1 MNNPVQE
8 LHNHAGEPS
17 ATLEHPPNIQEFD
30 AVSMHT
36 IVSKSPLL
44 TSRLKA
50 MEKEKGPQ
58 APVINVVLPANYGLP
73 PPAAMQ
79 LPPLLQKPTGLIPST
94 LSKGPRMDIDT
105 FCVVYLLPDTILQ
118 HFCNNAITG
127 THVFSHITKIDLAG
141 MGFKIGEVID
151 LKEAVEMWEL
161 SKESF

>member
-1 MNNPVQE
+1 
-8 LHNHAGEPS
+8 
-17 ATLEHPPNIQEFD
+17 
-30 AVSMHT
+30 MHT

-73 PPAAMQ
+73 PPVAAQ
-79 LPPLLQKPTGLIPST
+79 LPPLFQKPTGLIPLTPSE
-94 LSKGPRMDIDT
+94 GPRMDINT
-105 FCVVYLLPDTILQ
+105 FCIVYLLPDAILH
-118 HFCNNAITG
+118 HFHNNAITG
-127 THVFSHITKIDLAG
+127 THVFSHIAETDLIG

-151 LKEAVEMWEL
+151 LKEAVKMWVS